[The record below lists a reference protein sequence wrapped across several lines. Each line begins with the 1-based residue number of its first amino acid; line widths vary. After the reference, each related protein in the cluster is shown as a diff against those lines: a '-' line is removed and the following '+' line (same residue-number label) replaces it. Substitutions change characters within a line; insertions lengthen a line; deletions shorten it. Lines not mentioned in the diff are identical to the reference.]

1 MAEHPEPPRPKLG
14 LTTFRQVLVAALSGA
29 LLAAFLLSIYDL
41 LEGFPPVVPWT
52 VPAILVVMAVA
63 AWIYSRGLSRRV
75 AERSV
80 SGVEA
85 VRALAIAKSAIMAGA
100 VLAGMHAV
108 YVGRWIGQL
117 DAVQPAQRVL
127 LGSVTLVTAILFTGA
142 GHLLEKACVTP
153 DDEDEDEDPGEG
165 QGQAGR
171 HAE

>member
-14 LTTFRQVLVAALSGA
+14 LTTFRQVLVAALAGA

-41 LEGFPPVVPWT
+41 FEGFPPVVPWT

-75 AERSV
+75 ADRTV
-80 SGVEA
+80 SGLEA

-100 VLAGMHAV
+100 ILAGMHAV

-117 DAVQPAQRVL
+117 DASQPAQRVV
-127 LGSVTLVTAILFTGA
+127 LGSVTLVSAILFTGS
-142 GHLLEKACVTP
+142 GHLLEKACIAP
-153 DDEDEDEDPGEG
+153 DDDDDEDEDAADEQE
-165 QGQAGR
+165 
-171 HAE
+171 